1 MNIAGFY
8 RFDVHFFD
16 GAEQNAHGFVYAEN
30 YANAVEKVCDMVE
43 DEDIA
48 DIKIEGM
55 EPGEVLLMP
64 DWIADKIVK
73 YDYFASDYVREDKNV
88 QFKNADS
95 VPTAE
100 ELSKSAHIYNKERER
115 IAQRLDKQ
123 TQDYIIKCV
132 EDNKPTPPFEN
143 DEVMK
148 EIEKHLTNG
157 NYGPSDELPLSQQS
171 IDYDYINECIKNG
184 LPIEM
189 PSHHGE
195 E

>member
-1 MNIAGFY
+1 MNAGFY

-73 YDYFASDYVREDKNV
+73 YDYFNSDYVREGKNV
-88 QFKNADS
+88 QFKNADCL
-95 VPTAE
+95 PTAE
-100 ELSKSAHIYNKERER
+100 ELSKSAHIYDKERER

-143 DEVMK
+143 DEVMN
-148 EIEKHLTNG
+148 EIEKHLTND
-157 NYGPSDELPLSQQS
+157 NYDPSNKHPLSQQS
-171 IDYDYINECIKNG
+171 IDYINECIKNG

>member
-1 MNIAGFY
+1 MNAGFY

-30 YANAVEKVCDMVE
+30 YSNAVEKVCDMVD

-73 YDYFASDYVREDKNV
+73 YDYFSSDYAREDKNV
-88 QFKNADS
+88 QFKNVNS
-95 VPTAE
+95 V
-100 ELSKSAHIYNKERER
+100 LSTEK
-115 IAQRLDKQ
+115 
-123 TQDYIIKCV
+123 T
-132 EDNKPTPPFEN
+132 

-157 NYGPSDELPLSQQS
+157 NYGPSDKLPLSQQS
-171 IDYDYINECIKNG
+171 IDYINECVANG
-184 LPIEM
+184 LPVEM
-189 PSHHGE
+189 PSHRGDK
-195 E
+195 

>member
-1 MNIAGFY
+1 MNAGFY

-73 YDYFASDYVREDKNV
+73 YDYFSSDYVRKDKNV
-88 QFKNADS
+88 QFENVNSA
-95 VPTAE
+95 PTAE
-100 ELSKSAHIYNKERER
+100 ELSKSTHIYDKERER

-123 TQDYIIKCV
+123 TQDYIIKCID
-132 EDNKPTPPFEN
+132 DNKPTPPFEN

-148 EIEKHLTNG
+148 ENKKHLTNG
-157 NYGPSDELPLSQQS
+157 NYDPSDKLPLSQQS
-171 IDYDYINECIKNG
+171 IDYINECIKNG

>member
-1 MNIAGFY
+1 MNASGFY

-30 YANAVEKVCDMVE
+30 YANAVEKVCDMVD

-55 EPGEVLLMP
+55 EPGEVLLTP

-73 YDYFASDYVREDKNV
+73 YDYFSSDYAREDKNV
-88 QFKNADS
+88 QFKNVNS
-95 VPTAE
+95 VLSAE
-100 ELSKSAHIYNKERER
+100 K
-115 IAQRLDKQ
+115 
-123 TQDYIIKCV
+123 T
-132 EDNKPTPPFEN
+132 

-148 EIEKHLTNG
+148 EIHSHLTNG
-157 NYGPSDELPLSQQS
+157 NYGPSDKLPLSQQS
-171 IDYDYINECIKNG
+171 IDYINECVANG
-184 LPIEM
+184 LPVEM
-189 PSHHGE
+189 PSHRGE

>member
-1 MNIAGFY
+1 MNAGFY

-73 YDYFASDYVREDKNV
+73 YDYFSSDYVRKDKNV

-95 VPTAE
+95 VPTA
-100 ELSKSAHIYNKERER
+100 KN
-115 IAQRLDKQ
+115 
-123 TQDYIIKCV
+123 
-132 EDNKPTPPFEN
+132 
-143 DEVMK
+143 
-148 EIEKHLTNG
+148 
-157 NYGPSDELPLSQQS
+157 LSQQS
-171 IDYDYINECIKNG
+171 IDYINECVESG
-184 LPIEM
+184 FPIEM
-189 PSHHGE
+189 PSHRGE

>member
-1 MNIAGFY
+1 MNAGFY

-73 YDYFASDYVREDKNV
+73 YDYFNSDYVRKDKNV
-88 QFKNADS
+88 QFENVNS

-100 ELSKSAHIYNKERER
+100 ELSKSTHIYDKERER

-123 TQDYIIKCV
+123 TQDYIIKCI

-157 NYGPSDELPLSQQS
+157 NYGPSDKLPLSQKS
-171 IDYDYINECIKNG
+171 IEYINECVKNG

>member
-1 MNIAGFY
+1 MNAGFY

-73 YDYFASDYVREDKNV
+73 YDYFNSDYVRKDKNV
-88 QFKNADS
+88 QFENVNS
-95 VPTAE
+95 MPTAE
-100 ELSKSAHIYNKERER
+100 ELSKSAHIYDKERER

-148 EIEKHLTNG
+148 EIEKHLTND
-157 NYGPSDELPLSQQS
+157 NYGPSDKLPLSQQS
-171 IDYDYINECIKNG
+171 IDYINECIKNG

-189 PSHHGE
+189 PTHHGE

>member
-1 MNIAGFY
+1 MNAGFY

-73 YDYFASDYVREDKNV
+73 YDYFNSDYVREGKNV

-100 ELSKSAHIYNKERER
+100 ELSKSAHIYDKERER

-123 TQDYIIKCV
+123 TQDYIMKCV

-148 EIEKHLTNG
+148 EIEKHLTND
-157 NYGPSDELPLSQQS
+157 NYDPSDKHPLSQQS
-171 IDYDYINECIKNG
+171 IDYINECIKNG

>member
-1 MNIAGFY
+1 MNAAGFY

-30 YANAVEKVCDMVE
+30 YANAVEKVYDMV
-43 DEDIA
+43 DNEDIA

-73 YDYFASDYVREDKNV
+73 YDYFSSDYVREGKNV
-88 QFKNADS
+88 QFENADS
-95 VPTAE
+95 MPTA
-100 ELSKSAHIYNKERER
+100 KN
-115 IAQRLDKQ
+115 
-123 TQDYIIKCV
+123 
-132 EDNKPTPPFEN
+132 
-143 DEVMK
+143 
-148 EIEKHLTNG
+148 
-157 NYGPSDELPLSQQS
+157 LSQQS
-171 IDYDYINECIKNG
+171 IDYINECIKND

>member
-30 YANAVEKVCDMVE
+30 YANAVEKVYDMV
-43 DEDIA
+43 DNEDIA

-73 YDYFASDYVREDKNV
+73 YDYFTSDYVRKDKNV
-88 QFKNADS
+88 QFENVNSA
-95 VPTAE
+95 PTAE
-100 ELSKSAHIYNKERER
+100 ELSKSAHIYDKERER

-123 TQDYIIKCV
+123 TQDYIIKCI
-132 EDNKPTPPFEN
+132 EDNK
-143 DEVMK
+143 
-148 EIEKHLTNG
+148 
-157 NYGPSDELPLSQQS
+157 
-171 IDYDYINECIKNG
+171 
-184 LPIEM
+184 PIEM

>member
-30 YANAVEKVCDMVE
+30 YANAVEKVYDMV
-43 DEDIA
+43 DNEDIA

-73 YDYFASDYVREDKNV
+73 YDYFASDYVREGKNV
-88 QFKNADS
+88 QFENVNSA
-95 VPTAE
+95 PTA
-100 ELSKSAHIYNKERER
+100 KN
-115 IAQRLDKQ
+115 
-123 TQDYIIKCV
+123 
-132 EDNKPTPPFEN
+132 
-143 DEVMK
+143 
-148 EIEKHLTNG
+148 
-157 NYGPSDELPLSQQS
+157 LSQQS
-171 IDYDYINECIKNG
+171 INYINECIKND

-189 PSHHGE
+189 PSHRGE

>member
-1 MNIAGFY
+1 MNAGFY

-73 YDYFASDYVREDKNV
+73 YDYFSSDYVREDKNV

-100 ELSKSAHIYNKERER
+100 ELSKSAHIYDKERER

-148 EIEKHLTNG
+148 EIEKHLTND
-157 NYGPSDELPLSQQS
+157 NYGPSDKLPLSQQS
-171 IDYDYINECIKNG
+171 IDYINECIKNG

>member
-1 MNIAGFY
+1 MNAGFY

-73 YDYFASDYVREDKNV
+73 YDYFNSDYVREGKNV
-88 QFKNADS
+88 QFENADS
-95 VPTAE
+95 MPTAE
-100 ELSKSAHIYNKERER
+100 ELSKSAHIYDKERER

-123 TQDYIIKCV
+123 TQDYIIKCI

-157 NYGPSDELPLSQQS
+157 NYGPSDKLPLSQQS
-171 IDYDYINECIKNG
+171 IDYINECIKNG

>member
-16 GAEQNAHGFVYAEN
+16 GAEQNAHSFVYAEN
-30 YANAVEKVCDMVE
+30 YANAVEKIYDMV
-43 DEDIA
+43 DNEDIA

-73 YDYFASDYVREDKNV
+73 YDYFNSDYVRKDKNV
-88 QFKNADS
+88 QFENVNS
-95 VPTAE
+95 VPTA
-100 ELSKSAHIYNKERER
+100 KN
-115 IAQRLDKQ
+115 
-123 TQDYIIKCV
+123 
-132 EDNKPTPPFEN
+132 
-143 DEVMK
+143 
-148 EIEKHLTNG
+148 
-157 NYGPSDELPLSQQS
+157 LSQES
-171 IDYDYINECIKNG
+171 IKYINECVDGG

-189 PSHHGE
+189 PNHHGE

>member
-1 MNIAGFY
+1 MNAGFY

-64 DWIADKIVK
+64 DWIADKITK
-73 YDYFASDYVREDKNV
+73 YDYFNSDYVREGKNV

-100 ELSKSAHIYNKERER
+100 ELSKSAHIYDKERER
-115 IAQRLDKQ
+115 IAQRLDKP
-123 TQDYIIKCV
+123 TQDYIIKCID
-132 EDNKPTPPFEN
+132 DNKPTPPFEN
-143 DEVMK
+143 DEIMK

-157 NYGPSDELPLSQQS
+157 NYGPSDERPLSQQS
-171 IDYDYINECIKNG
+171 IDYINECIKNG

>member
-1 MNIAGFY
+1 MNAAGFY

-73 YDYFASDYVREDKNV
+73 YDYFTSDYVRKDKNV
-88 QFKNADS
+88 QFENVNSA
-95 VPTAE
+95 PTA
-100 ELSKSAHIYNKERER
+100 KN
-115 IAQRLDKQ
+115 
-123 TQDYIIKCV
+123 
-132 EDNKPTPPFEN
+132 
-143 DEVMK
+143 
-148 EIEKHLTNG
+148 
-157 NYGPSDELPLSQQS
+157 LSQQS
-171 IDYDYINECIKNG
+171 IDYINECIKNG

>member
-30 YANAVEKVCDMVE
+30 YANAVEKIYDMV
-43 DEDIA
+43 DNEDIA

-73 YDYFASDYVREDKNV
+73 YDYFSSDYVREDKNV
-88 QFKNADS
+88 QFENVNS
-95 VPTAE
+95 VPTA
-100 ELSKSAHIYNKERER
+100 KN
-115 IAQRLDKQ
+115 
-123 TQDYIIKCV
+123 
-132 EDNKPTPPFEN
+132 
-143 DEVMK
+143 
-148 EIEKHLTNG
+148 
-157 NYGPSDELPLSQQS
+157 LSQQS
-171 IDYDYINECIKNG
+171 IDYINECIKNG

>member
-1 MNIAGFY
+1 MNAGFD
-8 RFDVHFFD
+8 RFHVHFFD

-73 YDYFASDYVREDKNV
+73 YDYFSSDYVRKDKNI

-100 ELSKSAHIYNKERER
+100 ELSKSAHIYDKERER

-123 TQDYIIKCV
+123 TQDYIIKCI

-143 DEVMK
+143 DEIMK
-148 EIEKHLTNG
+148 ENEKHLTND
-157 NYGPSDELPLSQQS
+157 NYGPSDERPLSQQS
-171 IDYDYINECIKNG
+171 IDYINECIKNG

>member
-30 YANAVEKVCDMVE
+30 YANAVEKVCDMVD

-73 YDYFASDYVREDKNV
+73 YDYFSSDYVRKDKNV
-88 QFKNADS
+88 QFENTDS
-95 VPTAE
+95 MPTAE
-100 ELSKSAHIYNKERER
+100 ELSKSAHIYDKERER

-123 TQDYIIKCV
+123 TQDYIIKCI
-132 EDNKPTPPFEN
+132 EDNKPTPSFEN

-148 EIEKHLTNG
+148 ETEKHLTND
-157 NYGPSDELPLSQQS
+157 NYGPSDKLPLSQQS
-171 IDYDYINECIKNG
+171 IDYINECIKNG

>member
-1 MNIAGFY
+1 MNAGFY

-73 YDYFASDYVREDKNV
+73 YDYFSSDYVRKDKNV
-88 QFKNADS
+88 QFENVNS

-100 ELSKSAHIYNKERER
+100 ELSKSTHIYDKERER
-115 IAQRLDKQ
+115 ITQRLDKQ
-123 TQDYIIKCV
+123 TQDYIIKCID
-132 EDNKPTPPFEN
+132 DNKPTPPFEN

-157 NYGPSDELPLSQQS
+157 NYGPSDKLPLSQQS
-171 IDYDYINECIKNG
+171 IDYINECIKNG

>member
-1 MNIAGFY
+1 MNAGFY

-73 YDYFASDYVREDKNV
+73 YDYFNSDYVRKDKNV

-95 VPTAE
+95 LPTAE
-100 ELSKSAHIYNKERER
+100 ELSKSAHIYDKERER

-148 EIEKHLTNG
+148 ETEKHLTNG
-157 NYGPSDELPLSQQS
+157 NYDPSDKHHLSQQS
-171 IDYDYINECIKNG
+171 IDYINECIKNG

>member
-1 MNIAGFY
+1 MNAGFY

-30 YANAVEKVCDMVE
+30 YANAVEKVYDMV
-43 DEDIA
+43 DNEDIA

-73 YDYFASDYVREDKNV
+73 YDYFSSDYVREGKNV
-88 QFKNADS
+88 QFENVNS
-95 VPTAE
+95 TPTA
-100 ELSKSAHIYNKERER
+100 KN
-115 IAQRLDKQ
+115 
-123 TQDYIIKCV
+123 
-132 EDNKPTPPFEN
+132 
-143 DEVMK
+143 
-148 EIEKHLTNG
+148 
-157 NYGPSDELPLSQQS
+157 LSQQS
-171 IDYDYINECIKNG
+171 IEYINECIKND

>member
-1 MNIAGFY
+1 MNAGFY

-73 YDYFASDYVREDKNV
+73 YDYFSSDYVREDKNV

-100 ELSKSAHIYNKERER
+100 ELSKSVHVYDKERER
-115 IAQRLDKQ
+115 IAQRFDKQ
-123 TQDYIIKCV
+123 TQDYIIKCI

-143 DEVMK
+143 GEVMK
-148 EIEKHLTNG
+148 ETEKHLTND
-157 NYGPSDELPLSQQS
+157 NYGPSDERPLSQQS
-171 IDYDYINECIKNG
+171 IDYINECIKNG

>member
-1 MNIAGFY
+1 MNAGFY

-73 YDYFASDYVREDKNV
+73 YDYFNSDYVREDKNV
-88 QFKNADS
+88 QFKNVNSA
-95 VPTAE
+95 PTAE
-100 ELSKSAHIYNKERER
+100 ELSKSAHIYDKERER

-123 TQDYIIKCV
+123 TQDYIIKCI
-132 EDNKPTPPFEN
+132 EDNKPTQPFEN
-143 DEVMK
+143 DEVME
-148 EIEKHLTNG
+148 EIEKHLTSG

-171 IDYDYINECIKNG
+171 IDYINECIKNG

>member
-1 MNIAGFY
+1 MNAGFY

-73 YDYFASDYVREDKNV
+73 YDYFSSDYVREDKNV
-88 QFKNADS
+88 QFKNVNS

-100 ELSKSAHIYNKERER
+100 ELSKSAHIYDKERER

-143 DEVMK
+143 DKVMK
-148 EIEKHLTNG
+148 EIEKHLTNS
-157 NYGPSDELPLSQQS
+157 NCDPSNKHPLSQQS
-171 IDYDYINECIKNG
+171 IDYINECIKNG

>member
-1 MNIAGFY
+1 MNAGFY

-73 YDYFASDYVREDKNV
+73 YDYFSSDYVRKDKNV
-88 QFKNADS
+88 QFENADS

-100 ELSKSAHIYNKERER
+100 ELSKSAHVYDKERER

-123 TQDYIIKCV
+123 TQDYIIKCID
-132 EDNKPTPPFEN
+132 DNKPTPPFEN

-157 NYGPSDELPLSQQS
+157 NYGPSDKLPLSQQS
-171 IDYDYINECIKNG
+171 IDYINECIKNG

>member
-1 MNIAGFY
+1 MNAGFY

-30 YANAVEKVCDMVE
+30 YANAVEKVCDMV
-43 DEDIA
+43 DNEDIA

-73 YDYFASDYVREDKNV
+73 YDYFSSDYVRKDKNV
-88 QFKNADS
+88 QFENVNSA
-95 VPTAE
+95 PTAE
-100 ELSKSAHIYNKERER
+100 ELSKSTHIYDKERER

-123 TQDYIIKCV
+123 TQDYIIKCI

-143 DEVMK
+143 DEVMD
-148 EIEKHLTNG
+148 EIEKHLTND
-157 NYGPSDELPLSQQS
+157 NYGPSDKLPLSQQS
-171 IDYDYINECIKNG
+171 IDYINECIKNG
-184 LPIEM
+184 LPINM

>member
-73 YDYFASDYVREDKNV
+73 YDYFNSDYVRKDKNV

-95 VPTAE
+95 MPTAE
-100 ELSKSAHIYNKERER
+100 ELSKSAHIYDKERER

-123 TQDYIIKCV
+123 TQDYIIKCI
-132 EDNKPTPPFEN
+132 EDNKPTPSFEN
-143 DEVMK
+143 DEVME

-157 NYGPSDELPLSQQS
+157 NYGPTDKLPLSQQS
-171 IDYDYINECIKNG
+171 IDYINECIKNG

>member
-1 MNIAGFY
+1 MNAGFY

-30 YANAVEKVCDMVE
+30 YANAVEKVCDMV
-43 DEDIA
+43 DNEDIA

-73 YDYFASDYVREDKNV
+73 YDYFNSDYVRENKNV
-88 QFKNADS
+88 QFENVNSA
-95 VPTAE
+95 PTAE
-100 ELSKSAHIYNKERER
+100 ELSKSAHIYDKERER

-123 TQDYIIKCV
+123 TQDYIIKCI

-143 DEVMK
+143 DKVMK
-148 EIEKHLTNG
+148 EIEEHLTND
-157 NYGPSDELPLSQQS
+157 NYGPSDKLPLSQQS
-171 IDYDYINECIKNG
+171 IDYINECVKNG

>member
-73 YDYFASDYVREDKNV
+73 YDYFNSDYVREGKNV
-88 QFKNADS
+88 QFENVNS
-95 VPTAE
+95 VPTA
-100 ELSKSAHIYNKERER
+100 KN
-115 IAQRLDKQ
+115 
-123 TQDYIIKCV
+123 
-132 EDNKPTPPFEN
+132 
-143 DEVMK
+143 
-148 EIEKHLTNG
+148 
-157 NYGPSDELPLSQQS
+157 LSQEC
-171 IDYDYINECIKNG
+171 IKYINECVDSG
-184 LPIEM
+184 LPINM
-189 PSHHGE
+189 PSHYGE

>member
-1 MNIAGFY
+1 MNAGFY

-64 DWIADKIVK
+64 DWIADKITK
-73 YDYFASDYVREDKNV
+73 YDYFNSDYVRKDKNV

-100 ELSKSAHIYNKERER
+100 ELSKSAHIYDKERER

-143 DEVMK
+143 DKVMK
-148 EIEKHLTNG
+148 ETEKHLTND
-157 NYGPSDELPLSQQS
+157 NYGPSDKLPLSQQS
-171 IDYDYINECIKNG
+171 IDYINECIKNG